1 MEAVPR
7 MPMIWLELKEAG
19 EFQFSPAVRQYI
31 QRNYGEN
38 PENYSE
44 ALRKLEQLR
53 QNVVN
58 VPRDFEGCN
67 LLRKYF
73 GQLHFLQSRVL
84 MAKGQEAAVPVT
96 WTDIFSGRDV
106 THEDINYEQ
115 ACVLYNLG
123 ALHSFLGAMDNR
135 VSEEGMKTSCTHFQ
149 CSAGAFTYIR
159 DNHNFNYSS
168 DVSHQAL
175 SINISLMLAQ
185 AQECLLEKT
194 LLDNRKSFLIARVSA
209 QVCDYYKECVRMLE
223 NSDCALGKKEWRK
236 LIYMKINYFS
246 AVKYLHMGKQ
256 SEEQQKFGE
265 AVAYFQIALDRLNEA
280 IKLSKGHQD
289 SVQAALRF
297 TMDVIGGKFNSA
309 KKDNDFIYHES
320 VPNLDTL
327 AAVKG
332 ASLVK
337 PLPVTP
343 TDLSVTGPDLFS
355 KLVPMATHEASSL
368 YSEEKAK
375 LLREVMA
382 KTDGKNQVLEK
393 FMDSLS
399 CDSVDNLDMFNS
411 VPPVLLEKCAALSVR
426 SDAVKSLAQAM
437 QALSGVYT
445 DVGSSL
451 EEARSALSE
460 DEAGEKSLVEVVGQ
474 KGLPPRPPALEELQ
488 KELKKYEAAHEAASH
503 TNTELHRAMNQH
515 IPNLRLLQGPLD
527 ELRKNLPHPQ
537 LNQED
542 TASLETMKRILGKV
556 DEMRKQRISLENQLR
571 DLIQK
576 DDMTSVLV
584 TTERYQFKALFE
596 EQLKKYDQLK
606 GYIDQNL
613 AAQENILKALTEA
626 NVQYAVVRKT
636 LTLTEQQWHS
646 SVQSLVASYETYED
660 LVKKAEEGRNFY
672 QDLDKK
678 TSSLLDRVKAL
689 CQTREQERIV
699 LLERE
704 VGKRPPARPTA
715 QKPVLGNKAP
725 SSGSG
730 PSSLE
735 AVGPSV
741 TPFSLGEDLPQE
753 LCSLPPDMALAGGS
767 KLPNIMPHGA
777 VPVTWPPGA
786 APFAPTPFPNQRM
799 PQFSHSNQSPY
810 GQAPGVPRS
819 AGPLQPPGPGY
830 TLPQQFQPGLSRG
843 ASTGPPQIGPQSA
856 PRPSLLGHQVPM
868 PSGQFPHPI
877 GQQMQAG
884 LPQSSAQQIPPGT
897 QYPIPKPRNSTSSQ
911 IPTVAFPGQSQ
922 PPIRPGQFQP
932 MIPGQ
937 AQLPPGPA
945 PPYWPS
951 VVPQNQSQ
959 PGLQTAQTGPQPQ
972 RTPLPVQVPGQPHP
986 SPRNQFYPG
995 LPQGQMSHVLPSF
1008 PSSQPQQM
1016 PGSFQNPNQITQFQ
1030 PTPQI
1035 PYSQNSQVPFTYQ
1048 PSNQH
1053 QMPRGPVLPYN
1064 VQAGPPN
1071 TQHVMGQQPVT
1082 TQFSPMLQPVRPP
1095 QNHNFSP
1102 QNIPASSSGPSVV
1115 PVMDN
1120 PNPPAAAGILTPSP
1134 AQLSPQNQATPGNVL
1149 TPSSSIGNA
1158 SSFSQSEAA
1167 FLPSTLDAGND
1178 FVQNKLDKLSISS
1191 LGDAQNSLQS
1201 SHPANGHIQPN
1212 LNQSEEHGRI
1222 ENGNSGRESTLDG
1235 GQAACEGTL
1244 ENGKANNPTQTNED
1258 LKRDLLA
1265 CRNGRSFEAPTLS
1278 FPLTPSPS
1286 LFTRVDDR
1294 SVERAADP
1302 LFSQPE
1308 AVSAAGPS
1316 RSGAL

>member
-19 EFQFSPAVRQYI
+19 EFEFSPAVRQYI

-67 LLRKYF
+67 LLRKYV

-246 AVKYLHMGKQ
+246 AVTHLHMGKQ

-265 AVAYFQIALDRLNEA
+265 AVSVCACVAYFQIALDRLNEA
-280 IKLSKGHQD
+280 IKLSKGQQD

-320 VPNLDTL
+320 VPNLDRL

-355 KLVPMATHEASSL
+355 KLVPLATHEASSL

-382 KTDGKNQVLEK
+382 KIDDKSQVLEK

-451 EEARSALSE
+451 EEARSALAE
-460 DEAGEKSLVEVVGQ
+460 DEAGEKSLLEVVGQ

-488 KELKKYEAAHEAASH
+488 KELKKYEAAHEAASQ

-537 LNQED
+537 LSQED

-556 DEMRKQRISLENQLR
+556 DEMRKQRISLEKQLR

-584 TTERYQFKALFE
+584 TTERYQIKALFE

-646 SVQSLVASYETYED
+646 SVQSLVASYETHED

-678 TSSLLDRVKAL
+678 TSSLLDRVKAI
-689 CQTREQERIV
+689 CQTREQERIA

-741 TPFSLGEDLPQE
+741 TPFSLGEDLPQK

-767 KLPNIMPHGA
+767 KLPNTMPHGA

-799 PQFSHSNQSPY
+799 PQSPY

-819 AGPLQPPGPGY
+819 SGPLQPPGPGY
-830 TLPQQFQPGLSRG
+830 TLPQQFQPGLLRGSTPVSTNPQNTSQMPPQGYMPPPWQQAPSAPFPVDSG

-856 PRPSLLGHQVPM
+856 PRPCLLGHQVPM
-868 PSGQFPHPI
+868 PSGQFPLPI

-884 LPQSSAQQIPPGT
+884 LPQSSGQQIPPGT
-897 QYPIPKPRNSTSSQ
+897 LYPIPKPRKSTSSQ

-922 PPIRPGQFQP
+922 PPIHPGQFQP
-932 MIPGQ
+932 MMPGQ
-937 AQLPPGPA
+937 GQFPPGAA

-959 PGLQTAQTGPQPQ
+959 PGLQTVQTGPLPQ
-972 RTPLPVQVPGQPHP
+972 RAPLPVQAPGQPHP
-986 SPRNQFYPG
+986 SPQNQFHPG
-995 LPQGQMSHVLPSF
+995 HPQGQMSHVLPSF

-1016 PGSFQNPNQITQFQ
+1016 PGSFQNPNQTTRFQ

-1035 PYSQNSQVPFTYQ
+1035 PFTQNSPVPFTYQ
-1048 PSNQH
+1048 PSNQQ
-1053 QMPRGPVLPYN
+1053 QMPRGPLLPYN
-1064 VQAGPPN
+1064 VQAGPSN
-1071 TQHVMGQQPVT
+1071 TQHVMGQQPMT

-1095 QNHNFSP
+1095 QNQNFSP
-1102 QNIPASSSGPSVV
+1102 QNIPASSSGPGVV

-1120 PNPPAAAGILTPSP
+1120 PNPPAAAVILTPSP

-1149 TPSSSIGNA
+1149 TPSSTGNA
-1158 SSFSQSEAA
+1158 PSFSQSEATV
-1167 FLPSTLDAGND
+1167 LPSSLEAAND
-1178 FVQNKLDKLSISS
+1178 FVHNKLDKLSISS

-1201 SHPANGHIQPN
+1201 SQPANGHLQPK

-1222 ENGNSGRESTLDG
+1222 ENENNGRESTLDG
-1235 GQAACEGTL
+1235 GQAVRGGTL
-1244 ENGKANNPTQTNED
+1244 ENGKVNNPTQTNEE
-1258 LKRDLLA
+1258 LKRDLL
-1265 CRNGRSFEAPTLS
+1265 GDL
-1278 FPLTPSPS
+1278 
-1286 LFTRVDDR
+1286 
-1294 SVERAADP
+1294 DP
-1302 LFSQPE
+1302 LWT
-1308 AVSAAGPS
+1308 
-1316 RSGAL
+1316 LNKT